1 MQDKLFKVELPTLL
15 HVLCSIPPLKD
26 MVTQEH
32 LGEYQ
37 NIINEIFVTAP
48 RAVMEENMAELI
60 IKDLHVSVNDIEIL
74 KGIDLTVRSNER
86 HALMGPNGNGKS
98 TLLQAIMGNPK
109 YIVTKGSI
117 TFDGQDVLSME
128 VDERSKVGLFLGMQ
142 YPSEISGVTNSDFL
156 RSAINARREKPISL
170 FKFIKEM
177 DKAIKQL
184 DMKPDLAHRFLNDG
198 FSGGEKKRNEIVQM
212 MMLKPQIAM
221 LDEID
226 SGLDVDALR
235 IVSDAINECQ
245 KENGMGLLI
254 VSHYARFYDYLKP
267 THAHILVDGKIVLSS
282 DASLVEK
289 VDTMGYEWIE
299 QELNI
304 TLKKEEKKA
313 PLSLGSCGAKK
324 VA

>member
-1 MQDKLFKVELPTLL
+1 
-15 HVLCSIPPLKD
+15 
-26 MVTQEH
+26 
-32 LGEYQ
+32 
-37 NIINEIFVTAP
+37 
-48 RAVMEENMAELI
+48 MAELI

-74 KGIDLTVRSNER
+74 KGIDLTVLSNER